1 MTAGLKLCKKRN
13 RKSSLSRPGTLKIS
27 KLLKM
32 SSLNWTE
39 SPIRYQNTGPPW
51 HCSILTLEKV
61 IERVREY
68 FVTRIKALRVPNANA
83 QHIQQ
88 TGFLRMKELFLFMAH
103 HSIQL
108 TDEIAQAYVNTM
120 RWYYLSHFQR
130 YHRSLEKLKMHVMEK
145 YDTLGQEDSTKRS
158 GLGFLFPLWL
168 R

>member
-1 MTAGLKLCKKRN
+1 
-13 RKSSLSRPGTLKIS
+13 
-27 KLLKM
+27 
-32 SSLNWTE
+32 
-39 SPIRYQNTGPPW
+39 
-51 HCSILTLEKV
+51 
-61 IERVREY
+61 
-68 FVTRIKALRVPNANA
+68 
-83 QHIQQ
+83 
-88 TGFLRMKELFLFMAH
+88 MKELFLFMAH